1 MIIVAFASTHDALEI
16 EDALIK
22 NDIDLRTI
30 PTPRE
35 ITAGCGI
42 SLKLDEKYLQYV
54 NKILKEHD
62 IINIQI
68 FCEIIDEDKKNYK
81 LIE

>member
-16 EDALIK
+16 EDALME
-22 NDIDLRTI
+22 NNIDLRTI

-42 SLKLDEKYLQYV
+42 SLKLDLKHLRYV
-54 NKILKEHD
+54 RKILEEHD
-62 IINIQI
+62 IINRQI
-68 FCEIIDEDKKNYK
+68 FHEIIDEGKKTYK

>member
-16 EDALIK
+16 EDALME
-22 NDIDLRTI
+22 NNIDLRTI

-42 SLKLDEKYLQYV
+42 SLKLDTEHLQYV

-62 IINIQI
+62 IMNRQI
-68 FCEIIDEDKKNYK
+68 FYEIIDEGKKSYK
-81 LIE
+81 LI